1 MHRLSSNSTSSAT
14 RVSVTDQIAGE
25 IKSNLGA
32 VSLFALAICTVTVG
46 VLHSASRA
54 PQPWCQ
60 GRELLGTHV
69 RGRGAGTLTIRR
81 DHVGVLGSQGIVVQL
96 TP

>member
-1 MHRLSSNSTSSAT
+1 M
-14 RVSVTDQIAGE
+14 SVTDQIAGE
-25 IKSNLGA
+25 IKPNLGA
-32 VSLFALAICTVTVG
+32 VSLFALAICTVTV
-46 VLHSASRA
+46 SASRA